1 MNILITTDA
10 FPPACGG
17 SGWSTYYLARA
28 LTNKGHDVIVTQAS
42 LAKAGIYERE
52 YEGIKIYQF
61 GVDYAAVPLYK
72 KFTAKGYI
80 FPRFLKFLEETFGK
94 KSIDI
99 IHAQHLLTA
108 APSIAFGNQKGIPV
122 ICTIRDY
129 WPLCFHSTGLL
140 GNRTCPEC
148 TIKNMFS
155 CLTARFPMMAPFSP
169 LIVPFMRAN
178 LKFKQKMLN
187 RADKIVA
194 VSNWLKNEL
203 KKVVQE
209 DKIEVIPNFID
220 FDKVREESQ
229 QKPETNLKGPYLLYI
244 GKLAINKGAHVL
256 LQVMQQLNS
265 DIPLLVAGDG
275 PLRIPME
282 KMAKKHNLKI
292 NFLDWVSNEEALRL
306 MGHCHCLVY
315 TTLWEEPLSRVLL
328 EALACGAPIAALS
341 SGGTPEIIEHNYN
354 GLLAKELDELVVAVK
369 KILSEEKLR
378 NKLTVNAQLSAQ
390 NKFEQKIIIEQIIR
404 LYNSVIEKCN

>member
-1 MNILITTDA
+1 VNILITTDA
-10 FPPACGG
+10 FPPTCGG

-28 LTNKGHDVIVTQAS
+28 LSNKGHEVIVAQAS
-42 LAKAGIYERE
+42 FTKAGIQERE
-52 YEGIKIYQF
+52 YEGIKVYQF

-72 KFTAKGYI
+72 KFTPKGYL

-244 GKLAINKGAHVL
+244 GKLALNKGAHL
-256 LQVMQQLNS
+256 LLLVMQQLDS

-275 PLRIPME
+275 SMRIPLE
-282 KMAKKHNLKI
+282 RMARKYNL
-292 NFLDWVSNEEALRL
+292 NVSFLDWVSNEEALRL
-306 MGHCHCLVY
+306 LGHCHCLVY
-315 TTLWEEPLSRVLL
+315 TTFWEEPLSRVLL

-354 GLLAKELDELVVAVK
+354 GLLAKELDELVAAVK
-369 KILSEEKLR
+369 KILSDEKLR
-378 NKLTVNAQLSAQ
+378 KELAINAQSSAQ

-404 LYNSVIEKCN
+404 LYNSLIEK